1 MSSPQLKKKEST
13 VYPIMNSS
21 TTIKPEKEK
30 MFRKAVLAD
39 FLIDTRNLVSEKPHP
54 NTSEKEKRYRIQKEF
69 GEKKFIKP

>member
-1 MSSPQLKKKEST
+1 MSLPQLNKKTAPIHPVISST
-13 VYPIMNSS
+13 

-30 MFRKAVLAD
+30 VFRKAVLAD
-39 FLIDTRNLVSEKPHP
+39 FLNDTRNLVSEKPPP